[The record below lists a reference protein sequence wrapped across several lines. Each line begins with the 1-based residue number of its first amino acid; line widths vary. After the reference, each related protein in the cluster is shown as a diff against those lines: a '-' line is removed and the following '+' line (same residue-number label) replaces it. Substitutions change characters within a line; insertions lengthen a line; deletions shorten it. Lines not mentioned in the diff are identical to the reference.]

1 MENNR
6 YWSAYCNYYQF
17 AFGNYYSEVVG
28 GLKELLKAMNIPE
41 PNEELSADDYEINE
55 EDFDDD
61 IETIEE
67 LSAYQSL
74 D

>member
-1 MENNR
+1 
-6 YWSAYCNYYQF
+6 
-17 AFGNYYSEVVG
+17 
-28 GLKELLKAMNIPE
+28 MNIPE
-41 PNEELSADDYEINE
+41 PNEELGADDYEINE